1 LLTWTLLSLAW
12 LGVMLAAVQLVALR
26 GHLAKPRKAP
36 GVLPRISVLKPL
48 CGIDDDLWSN
58 LESFASLDYPDY
70 EVLLGARDR
79 TDPAWSIA
87 EAAAARWPGRFR
99 SVLQRGEAGLN
110 PKVNQLIGLAA
121 AARHDVL
128 LVSDSNVR
136 APAGYLRDVAGQ
148 LSDPGVG
155 LVTHPV
161 AGVGE
166 GSLGAELENLH
177 AAASVGPATIA
188 AKWLFGRDVVVGKSM
203 AFRRR
208 DLEAL
213 GGFESVKDVLAED
226 YVLGVNVSR
235 RLGKRVAIGSMAIL
249 NVNRRRSG
257 GDFIA
262 RYGRWCVMQRKI
274 AGTPIYASQL
284 LLYPLPFAAAALA
297 SDPGPFTLAL
307 AVLAVGSKAVMDGVT
322 ARTLRGSGFG
332 ARVLL
337 LSPLKDLLFLAAFL
351 RAFPENTVEWRGNRL
366 RVLSGSR
373 LERVPAPVAGGGTLA
388 LGR

>member
-1 LLTWTLLSLAW
+1 LLTWTLLALAW
-12 LGVMLAAVQLVALR
+12 LGVVLAAVQLVALR
-26 GHLAKPRKAP
+26 RHLSRPRTSP
-36 GVLPRISVLKPL
+36 GILPPISVLKPL
-48 CGIDDDLWSN
+48 CGIDDDLWCN
-58 LESFASLDYPDY
+58 LESFATLDYPDY
-70 EVLLGARDR
+70 EVVLGARDR
-79 TDPAWSIA
+79 ADPAWSLA
-87 EAAAARWPGRFR
+87 EEAEARWPGRFR
-99 SVLQRGEAGLN
+99 AVLQRGEAGLN

-121 AARHDVL
+121 AARHGVL

-136 APAGYLRDVAGQ
+136 APAGYLRDVAGH

-166 GSLGAELENLH
+166 ESLGAALDNLH
-177 AAASVGPATIA
+177 SAASVGPATIA
-188 AKWLFGRDVVVGKSM
+188 AKWLSGRDVVVGKSM
-203 AFRRR
+203 AFRRA
-208 DLEAL
+208 DLERL

-257 GDFIA
+257 RDFIA
-262 RYGRWCVMQRKI
+262 RYGRWCVMQRQL
-274 AGTPIYASQL
+274 AGTTVYASQV

-297 SDPGPFTLAL
+297 SEPGAATLAM
-307 AVLAVGSKAVMDGVT
+307 AVLAVGSKAVLDGVA
-322 ARTLRGSGFG
+322 ARTLRGPGFG

-337 LSPLKDLLFLAAFL
+337 LSPLKDLLFLVGFL
-351 RAFPENTVEWRGNRL
+351 RAFLENTVEWRGNRL
-366 RVLSGSR
+366 RVLPGSR
-373 LERVPAPVAGGGTLA
+373 LARVPAPAADGALA

>member
-1 LLTWTLLSLAW
+1 MTWTLVALAW
-12 LGVMLAAVQLVALR
+12 LGVLAAALQLAALR
-26 GHLAKPRKAP
+26 RHLSRPPK
-36 GVLPRISVLKPL
+36 LPAAFPPISVLKPL

-58 LESFASLDYPDY
+58 LESFAKLDYPEY
-70 EVLLGARDR
+70 EVVLGARDR
-79 TDPAWSIA
+79 TDPAWSLA

-99 SVLQRGEAGLN
+99 AVLQRGEAGLN

-136 APAGYLRDVAGQ
+136 APAGYLRDVAAH
-148 LSDPGVG
+148 LADPGVG

-166 GSLGAELENLH
+166 ATLGAALDNLH
-177 AAASVGPATIA
+177 SAAGVGPATIA
-188 AKWLFGRDVVVGKSM
+188 AKWLSGRDVVVGKSM
-203 AFRRR
+203 AFRRG
-208 DLEAL
+208 DLKRL

-235 RLGKRVAIGSMAIL
+235 RLGKCVAIGSMAIL
-249 NVNRRRSG
+249 NVSARRSG
-257 GDFIA
+257 RDFLS

-274 AGTPIYASQL
+274 VGTPVYASQF
-284 LLYPLPFAAAALA
+284 LLYPLPFAVAALA
-297 SDPGPFTLAL
+297 SDPAPAALAM
-307 AVLAVGSKAVMDGVT
+307 AVLAVGSKAVLDGVT

-332 ARVLL
+332 ARVLI
-337 LSPLKDLLFLAAFL
+337 LSPLKDLLFVAAFL
-351 RAFPENTVEWRGNRL
+351 RAFLENTVEWRGNRL

-373 LERVPAPVAGGGTLA
+373 LERLPAPASDGALA
-388 LGR
+388 LER

>member
-1 LLTWTLLSLAW
+1 MLTWTLFALAW
-12 LGVMLAAVQLVALR
+12 LGVVLAAVQLVALR
-26 GHLAKPRKAP
+26 RHLARPRKSP
-36 GVLPRISVLKPL
+36 DVLPPISVLKPL
-48 CGIDDDLWSN
+48 CGIDDDLWNN
-58 LESFASLDYPDY
+58 LESFAALDYPDY

-79 TDPAWSIA
+79 GDPAWSLA
-87 EAAAARWPGRFR
+87 AAAAARWPGRFR
-99 SVLQRGEAGLN
+99 AVLQRGEAGLN
-110 PKVNQLIGLAA
+110 PKVNQLIGLVA

-136 APAGYLRDVAGQ
+136 APAGYLRDVAGC
-148 LSDPGVG
+148 LADPGVG

-161 AGVGE
+161 AGAGE

-188 AKWLFGRDVVVGKSM
+188 ARWLCGRDVVVGKSM
-203 AFRRR
+203 GFRRR
-208 DLEAL
+208 DLERL

-235 RLGKRVAIGSMAIL
+235 RLGMRVAIGSMAIP

-257 GDFIA
+257 RDFIA
-262 RYGRWCVMQRKI
+262 RYGRWCVMQRQI
-274 AGTPIYASQL
+274 AGTPVYASQV

-297 SDPGPFTLAL
+297 SDPGAFTLAL
-307 AVLAVGSKAVMDGVT
+307 AILALGSKALLDGAT

-332 ARVLL
+332 LRVLF
-337 LSPLKDLLFLAAFL
+337 LSPLKDLLFLVAFL
-351 RAFPENTVEWRGNRL
+351 GAFRENTVEWRGNRL
-366 RVLSGSR
+366 RVLPGSR
-373 LERVPAPVAGGGTLA
+373 LERVPDPAADGALA

>member
-1 LLTWTLLSLAW
+1 LLTWTLLALAW
-12 LGVMLAAVQLVALR
+12 LGVVLAAVQLLALR
-26 GHLAKPRKAP
+26 RHLSRPVKSP
-36 GVLPRISVLKPL
+36 GALPSISVLKPL
-48 CGIDDDLWSN
+48 CGIDDDLWGN
-58 LESFASLDYPDY
+58 LESFAELDYPDY
-70 EVLLGARDR
+70 EVLLGARNRD
-79 TDPAWSIA
+79 DPAWGVA
-87 EAAAARWPGRFR
+87 EAAEARWPGRFR
-99 SVLQRGEAGLN
+99 AVLQRGEAGLN

-136 APAGYLRDVAGQ
+136 APAGYLRDVAAH
-148 LSDPGVG
+148 LSDPAVG

-166 GSLGAELENLH
+166 ASLGAELDNLQ
-177 AAASVGPATIA
+177 AASSVGPATIA
-188 AKWLFGRDVVVGKSM
+188 AKWLSGRDVVVGKSM
-203 AFRRR
+203 AFRRS

-257 GDFIA
+257 RDFLS

-274 AGTPIYASQL
+274 AGTPVYAAQI
-284 LLYPLPFAAAALA
+284 LLYPLPFAAAAVA
-297 SDPGPFTLAL
+297 TDPGLAPFA
-307 AVLAVGSKAVMDGVT
+307 AAILAVGAKAVLDGT
-322 ARTLRGSGFG
+322 SSRTLRGSGFG
-332 ARVLL
+332 PRVLF
-337 LSPLKDLLFLAAFL
+337 LSPLKDVLFATAYL
-351 RAFPENTVEWRGNRL
+351 RAFLENTVEWRGNRL

-373 LERVPAPVAGGGTLA
+373 LERVPAPVAEAA
-388 LGR
+388 LLLER